1 MNQALSTSQ
10 DGPVCSWVT
19 GAAGFIGRHLLC
31 HLAADGTRVAGIDL
45 GSAQGAGLE
54 KAATGWR
61 QERLSQ
67 ATLTSLAEET
77 GLPSTVYHLAGGSSV
92 GASLADP
99 YGDFAATVGGTA
111 MLLDWL
117 RSHAPTT
124 RLVIVSSAAVYGDLH
139 PGPIAEDAATSP
151 FSPYG
156 AHKFAMEA
164 ICRGWAG
171 SFGLPV
177 VAVRLFSVYGPGLTK
192 QLLWDLCGKLEAGA
206 DPVRLGGTGEELRDW
221 THIDDVVRAL
231 AAAAELATPEMP
243 VINAGSGQPGSVR
256 RIAEA
261 VTRAFDRDP
270 ACLSFTGESRPGD
283 PFSLVA
289 ASGTLMAGGFDW
301 RVDMDA
307 GVADYVRW
315 YRERTRA

>member
-1 MNQALSTSQ
+1 MNQASPPPR
-10 DGPVCSWVT
+10 DEPACAWVT
-19 GAAGFIGRHLLC
+19 GAAGFIGRHLVR
-31 HLAADGTRVAGIDL
+31 HLAADGARVAGIDL
-45 GSAQGAGLE
+45 GGAAGAGLE
-54 KAATGWR
+54 DLVAGWR
-61 QERLSQ
+61 QGPLSQ
-67 ATLTSLAEET
+67 ASLASLADET
-77 GLPSTVYHLAGGSSV
+77 GLPSTIYHLAGGSSV
-92 GASLADP
+92 GASLGDP

-117 RSHAPTT
+117 RGHAPAT

-139 PGPIAEDAATSP
+139 AGPIAEEAATSP

-164 ICRGWAG
+164 VCRGWAA

-192 QLLWDLCGKLEAGA
+192 QLLWDLCGKLESGA
-206 DPVRLGGTGEELRDW
+206 NPVPLGGTGEELRDW
-221 THIDDVVRAL
+221 THVDDVVRAL
-231 AAAAELATPEMP
+231 VAAAPLATPAMP
-243 VINAGSGQPGSVR
+243 VVNAGSGESGSVR

-261 VTRAFDRDP
+261 VTRAFGRDP
-270 ACLSFTGESRPGD
+270 ECLTFSGESRPGD

-289 ASGTLMAGGFDW
+289 ASGALMAGGFDW
-301 RVDMDA
+301 RVDIDT